1 MRIILLNVWD
11 DKGNTMIHSAL
22 RHTFKRSLSVLACSA
37 ALVSAP
43 FAFADAYNVET
54 LYGSITVPDE
64 PQRVVVLDD
73 AALDTALTVGVTP
86 VGTLATRGGTAVPDY
101 LQEKAGD
108 IQIVGAVREPN
119 LEAIFAAEPDLIIAT
134 SSTDKALYD
143 KLSQIAP
150 TVVSTYKTG
159 QPWEEGVMF
168 YATALNKGD
177 ELKGKIDEIHTRL
190 ADLKSQLPEGKTVSV
205 VRWNPQGPIVMSD
218 RLFIGQIL
226 ETLGMKV
233 PEIATGM
240 GARPHSD
247 TLSLENLSQV
257 DGDWLYLATL
267 NSDGKEAL
275 DAARKQPAFERL
287 DAVKQGHVVTVDGQ
301 IWSSGYGVMAA
312 DSVLD
317 TLESTLAK

>member
-168 YATALNKGD
+168 YASALNKGD
-177 ELKGKIDEIHTRL
+177 ET
-190 ADLKSQLPEGKTVSV
+190 T
-205 VRWNPQGPIVMSD
+205 
-218 RLFIGQIL
+218 
-226 ETLGMKV
+226 
-233 PEIATGM
+233 
-240 GARPHSD
+240 
-247 TLSLENLSQV
+247 
-257 DGDWLYLATL
+257 
-267 NSDGKEAL
+267 
-275 DAARKQPAFERL
+275 AF
-287 DAVKQGHVVTVDGQ
+287 D
-301 IWSSGYGVMAA
+301 
-312 DSVLD
+312 LD
-317 TLESTLAK
+317 TYYILNRFLNQPEQMKDWGLTIVPVSKVLSNAAYEVPHEP